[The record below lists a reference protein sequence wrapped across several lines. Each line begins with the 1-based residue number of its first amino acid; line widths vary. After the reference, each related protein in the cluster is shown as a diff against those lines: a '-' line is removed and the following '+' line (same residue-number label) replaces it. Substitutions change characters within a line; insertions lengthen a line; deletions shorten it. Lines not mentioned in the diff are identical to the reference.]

1 MSERKETKAIPFIE
15 GDKIYLCP
23 ANVDRINLYT
33 KWMNDPQIRKYMRY
47 NIPQTVEEVKK
58 LFDPKK
64 EEVKRDIFFEIW
76 HKKDN
81 KPIGLV
87 GFIRIDWFTRNA
99 HIFYLIGEIDYWG
112 QKIATEAGKLV
123 VNYGFSEL
131 NLHKITALTFFPN
144 KAALRVAEKIGF
156 KHEITL
162 KKEAYID
169 GEYVDLFNNVI
180 FKDEWLNSEK

>member
-1 MSERKETKAIPFIE
+1 MSENKKMMAISFIE
-15 GDKIYLCP
+15 GEKINLSP
-23 ANVDRINLYT
+23 PNLDHVNLYT
-33 KWMNDPQIRKYMRY
+33 KWMNNPQVRKYMRY
-47 NIPQTVEEVKK
+47 NIPQTIDEVKK
-58 LFDPKK
+58 LFEQKK

-81 KPIGLV
+81 KPIGFV

-99 HIFYLIGEIDYWG
+99 HIFYLIGDTDYWG
-112 QKIATEAGKLV
+112 QNIATEAGKLV

-131 NLHKITALTFFPN
+131 NLHKITARTFIPN

-169 GEYVDLFNNVI
+169 GEYVDLLNSVI
-180 FKDEWLNSEK
+180 FKDEWLNLGK

>member
-1 MSERKETKAIPFIE
+1 MSGNKEYITISFIE
-15 GDKIYLCP
+15 GEKINLCP
-23 ANVDRINLYT
+23 PNADHINLYT

-47 NIPQTVEEVKK
+47 NMPQTVEEVKK
-58 LFDPKK
+58 LFEPKK
-64 EEVKRDIFFEIW
+64 EEVKKDIFFEIL
-76 HKKDN
+76 HRKNK
-81 KPIGLV
+81 KPIGFV

-99 HIFYLIGEIDYWG
+99 HIFYLIGDTDYWG

-131 NLHKITALTFFPN
+131 NLHKITARTFFLN

-169 GEYVDLFNNVI
+169 GKYVDLLNYVI
-180 FKDEWLNSEK
+180 FKDE